1 MSEQKTRDVAALALE
16 HLREM
21 QELVGDSNAEAKKAF
36 LKLYAW
42 VPEWLENQAVM
53 DAYEANGAK
62 KGDVPPFFSEV
73 CTYELLGKEQAR
85 TLRAYMHNLG
95 EALGLTYED
104 MRRAMDDSDEDEQR
118 RRKIKKEDPFDSDDF
133 DALEVMIREEG
144 IHFYHGPDSRVQ
156 IQRALRAIQAA
167 RSVYA
172 APHDPE
178 WQYMRID
185 PSELRIG
192 DEIVRRGN
200 WVQVLG
206 FFHDEED
213 KRWTD
218 EGPTFSEVPVGSKEL
233 DYRNKPRSYLVKTNW
248 SPRSGEDLRSNEK
261 VVIRRRKGPEKEALT
276 G

>member
-1 MSEQKTRDVAALALE
+1 MNEQKTRDVAALALE

-21 QELVGDSNAEAKKAF
+21 QELVGDSKAEAKKAF
-36 LKLYAW
+36 LELYRW
-42 VPEWLENQAVM
+42 IPEWMENQAVL
-53 DAYEANGAK
+53 DAYEANGAEE
-62 KGDVPPFFSEV
+62 GEIPPFFSEV

-85 TLRAYMHNLG
+85 TLRALMHSLG

-104 MRRAMDDSDEDEQR
+104 MHRAVGNDEDDERR

-144 IHFYHGPDSRVQ
+144 IHFYHGSDQRVQ
-156 IQRALRAIQAA
+156 VQRALRAIQAA
-167 RSVYA
+167 RSVYS

-178 WQYMRID
+178 WEYLRVG

-192 DEIVRRGN
+192 DEIVRRGS

-213 KRWTD
+213 KRWTE

-233 DYRNKPRSYLVKTNW
+233 NYRDKPRSYLVKTNW
-248 SPRSGEDLRSNEK
+248 SPRSGEDLRSDEE
-261 VVIRRRKGPEKEALT
+261 VVIRRRKNPETEALT